1 MKAVLWKLIRQ
12 WRDATTAEA
21 AWIARDQID
30 IELDKIEAA
39 ATQEPVMW
47 AYQYADGTWRD
58 ASSTEHSAGMKGLYA
73 AAGAAPNVEWN
84 KNIRD
89 SVDKLLA
96 KAGYDKDSSARH
108 QLSMMNFDAAGASP
122 VQKEPFAHLCVILT
136 DAGLTKFFT
145 APSDPRGFP
154 VYLAAGAAAA
164 NEWKKAVLDSLANH
178 GMDAPLTDT
187 PREIV
192 KKLMDMVATMARDPA
207 INAGAAPVQQEQ
219 ASFPTKDAELWL
231 TKNKLA
237 THGVLGAAP
246 AAKVPE
252 DAP

>member
-73 AAGAAPNVEWN
+73 ASGAAP
-84 KNIRD
+84 
-89 SVDKLLA
+89 
-96 KAGYDKDSSARH
+96 
-108 QLSMMNFDAAGASP
+108 
-122 VQKEPFAHLCVILT
+122 T
-136 DAGLTKFFT
+136 D
-145 APSDPRGFP
+145 
-154 VYLAAGAAAA
+154 
-164 NEWKKAVLDSLANH
+164 EWKDAVLNALASH
-178 GMDAPLTDT
+178 AMDAPLTDT

-192 KKLMDMVATMARDPA
+192 KKLMDMVVTMARDPA
-207 INAGAAPVQQEQ
+207 INAGAAPDQSAEVLRLRAALESISAKCPEGLGLQLLIKNTLGEQ
-219 ASFPTKDAELWL
+219 S
-231 TKNKLA
+231 
-237 THGVLGAAP
+237 
-246 AAKVPE
+246 
-252 DAP
+252 

>member
-73 AAGAAPNVEWN
+73 ASGAAP
-84 KNIRD
+84 
-89 SVDKLLA
+89 
-96 KAGYDKDSSARH
+96 
-108 QLSMMNFDAAGASP
+108 
-122 VQKEPFAHLCVILT
+122 T
-136 DAGLTKFFT
+136 D
-145 APSDPRGFP
+145 
-154 VYLAAGAAAA
+154 
-164 NEWKKAVLDSLANH
+164 EWKDAVLNALASH
-178 GMDAPLTDT
+178 AMDAPLTDT

-192 KKLMDMVATMARDPA
+192 KKLMDMVVTMARDPA

>member
-73 AAGAAPNVEWN
+73 AAGAAP
-84 KNIRD
+84 
-89 SVDKLLA
+89 
-96 KAGYDKDSSARH
+96 
-108 QLSMMNFDAAGASP
+108 
-122 VQKEPFAHLCVILT
+122 T
-136 DAGLTKFFT
+136 D
-145 APSDPRGFP
+145 
-154 VYLAAGAAAA
+154 
-164 NEWKKAVLDSLANH
+164 EWKDAVLNALASH
-178 GMDAPLTDT
+178 AMDAPLTDT

-192 KKLMDMVATMARDPA
+192 KKLMDMVVTMARDPA